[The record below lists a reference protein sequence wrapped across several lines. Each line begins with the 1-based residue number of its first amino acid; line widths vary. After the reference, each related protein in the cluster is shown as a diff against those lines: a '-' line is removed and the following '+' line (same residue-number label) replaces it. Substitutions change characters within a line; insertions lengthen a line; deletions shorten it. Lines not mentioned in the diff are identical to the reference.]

1 MTEPGEDPFDPA
13 LASESP
19 AEESRGLRALLERH
33 AVDTRP
39 LRIPEYRRILV
50 GQGTSFIGSMLT
62 QVAVPVQ
69 IWALTE
75 SPLYVGF
82 VGLAGLVPI
91 VVFGLY
97 GGAIADAVDR
107 RVLYLWSSVGG
118 WVVTLALLAQTLL
131 DLQNIWLILALVFVQ
146 SGMFAVASSARGAI
160 IPRIV
165 PTELVPAANT
175 LNFTVGNVGQVAG
188 PLIAGLLLVL
198 PNGFAL
204 AYAADALLFTA
215 ALYSVLRLPSI
226 PPQGEVRRPDMRAVA
241 EGLRFIAVRPVL
253 VMSFAVDIAAMVLA
267 MPRSLFPAVADD
279 RFGGQVGPLY
289 AAIAIGA
296 VIAGLSSGWI
306 GRVRRQGRALT
317 LAIVGWGA
325 AVAVSGLVGQLW
337 LVVALL
343 ALAGA
348 FDLVSAVYRQTIL
361 QTYAPDEMRG
371 RMQGVFIAV
380 VAGGPRLGDVRAGA
394 TAAVTNPTF
403 SWVAGGVAC
412 MAVVIVAGLLV
423 RPFWRYDT
431 SRDLPSAARL
441 GSPVCRSTRTSS
453 GVSTRPP
460 SRMRSVQPRS
470 GSSPRRSA
478 RPTLCTWI
486 GPSPRRVATATSS
499 PRRPSPSSSR
509 SSATRSLSPI
519 PRPASTTAG
528 SSTASRSSSTTGR

>member
-1 MTEPGEDPFDPA
+1 MSDRPEDPFDGS
-13 LASESP
+13 LAAENP
-19 AEESRGLRALLERH
+19 AEEARGLRALLGRH

-39 LRIPEYRRILV
+39 LRIPEYRRILI

-69 IWALTE
+69 IWALTA

-107 RVLYLWSSVGG
+107 RVLYLWSSIGG
-118 WVVTLALLAQTLL
+118 WVVTLALLVQTLL

-175 LNFTVGNVGQVAG
+175 LNFTVGNVGQVVG
-188 PLIAGLLLVL
+188 PLLAGLLLVL

-226 PPQGEVRRPDMRAVA
+226 PPQGEVQRPDWRAVA
-241 EGLRFIAVRPVL
+241 DGLRFIAVRPVL

-267 MPRSLFPAVADD
+267 MPRSLFPAVADA

-394 TAAVTNPTF
+394 TAAVTSPTF
-403 SWVAGGVAC
+403 SWVAGGIAC

-431 SRDLPSAARL
+431 SRDLPS
-441 GSPVCRSTRTSS
+441 
-453 GVSTRPP
+453 
-460 SRMRSVQPRS
+460 
-470 GSSPRRSA
+470 
-478 RPTLCTWI
+478 
-486 GPSPRRVATATSS
+486 TAH
-499 PRRPSPSSSR
+499 
-509 SSATRSLSPI
+509 
-519 PRPASTTAG
+519 
-528 SSTASRSSSTTGR
+528 

>member
-1 MTEPGEDPFDPA
+1 MTETGEDPLDA
-13 LASESP
+13 AVAAENP
-19 AEESRGLRALLERH
+19 AEEASGLKGLLGRH

-39 LRIPEYRRILV
+39 LRIPDYRRILV

-69 IWALTE
+69 IWALTQ
-75 SPLYVGF
+75 STLYVGF

-107 RVLYLWSSVGG
+107 RLLYLWSSVGG

-131 DLQNIWLILALVFVQ
+131 DIRNVWLILALVFVQ
-146 SGMFAVASSARGAI
+146 SAMFAVASSARGAI
-160 IPRIV
+160 IPRLV
-165 PTELVPAANT
+165 PVDLVPAANT

-188 PLIAGLLLVL
+188 PLVAGLLLVL

-215 ALYSVLRLPSI
+215 ALYSVLRLPAI
-226 PPQGEVRRPDMRAVA
+226 PPQGEVQRPDWRAVA
-241 EGLRFIAVRPVL
+241 SGLRFIAVRPVL

-296 VIAGLSSGWI
+296 VLAGVSSGWI

-317 LAIVGWGA
+317 VAIVGWGA

-394 TAAVTNPTF
+394 TAAVTSPTF
-403 SWVAGGVAC
+403 SWVAGGIAC
-412 MAVVIVAGLLV
+412 MAVVAVAGLLV
-423 RPFWRYDT
+423 RPFWRYDAT
-431 SRDLPSAARL
+431 RD
-441 GSPVCRSTRTSS
+441 
-453 GVSTRPP
+453 RPP
-460 SRMRSVQPRS
+460 V
-470 GSSPRRSA
+470 
-478 RPTLCTWI
+478 TD
-486 GPSPRRVATATSS
+486 
-499 PRRPSPSSSR
+499 
-509 SSATRSLSPI
+509 
-519 PRPASTTAG
+519 
-528 SSTASRSSSTTGR
+528 

>member
-1 MTEPGEDPFDPA
+1 MSDRPEDPFDAPVA
-13 LASESP
+13 AENP
-19 AEESRGLRALLERH
+19 AEEARGLRDLLGRH

-39 LRIPEYRRILV
+39 LRIPEYRRILI

-69 IWALTE
+69 IWALTA

-107 RVLYLWSSVGG
+107 RVLYLWSSIGG
-118 WVVTLALLAQTLL
+118 WVVTLALLVQTLL

-175 LNFTVGNVGQVAG
+175 LNFTVGNVGQVVG
-188 PLIAGLLLVL
+188 PLLAGLLLVL

-215 ALYSVLRLPSI
+215 ALYSVLKLPAI
-226 PPQGEVRRPDMRAVA
+226 PPQGEVQRPDWRAVA
-241 EGLRFIAVRPVL
+241 DGLRFIAVRPVL

-267 MPRSLFPAVADD
+267 MPRSLFPAVADA

-412 MAVVIVAGLLV
+412 MAVVIVAGLMV

-431 SRDLPSAARL
+431 ARDLPS
-441 GSPVCRSTRTSS
+441 
-453 GVSTRPP
+453 
-460 SRMRSVQPRS
+460 
-470 GSSPRRSA
+470 
-478 RPTLCTWI
+478 
-486 GPSPRRVATATSS
+486 TAH
-499 PRRPSPSSSR
+499 
-509 SSATRSLSPI
+509 
-519 PRPASTTAG
+519 
-528 SSTASRSSSTTGR
+528 